1 MRPQRVGLANRRHLH
16 SAIRVC
22 ACTLALTLAPS
33 GRGALAQTPTA
44 TTPNTTP
51 SVQASPSTATP
62 PPIQTLHVYAN
73 LEQIPVLVLTAD
85 HLRVK
90 SVDTSKFRVSLDSG
104 RLFTPAHIR
113 REGDDPI
120 SLAILIDTSRPKNAL
135 LPQLA
140 QSLAELPPHYLQPQD
155 RIAVYQFD
163 CNLIRTMYF
172 KPADLATLKSS
183 LNTALAD
190 WQSHREPPATTK
202 NEPPPPTPPPCKQS
216 MPLWDSMTKA
226 IADLGQQ
233 PGRRVLLVVT
243 DGQDDGSKSTWTQV
257 MNSAQIESVAV
268 FALTNIMQ
276 IQVKSEAMINRE
288 VIRHSPL
295 MPQAEDKLDQ
305 ICELSGG
312 LEIEGES
319 RFESYQLKEFTQMLR
334 ERYILEY
341 PRGKDRKAGRHSLQ
355 VALINGDSLYVRPSG
370 TSAPIASQDEING
383 LNTTPANPSSK
394 PVEGK
399 RRVLPPSTQ

>member
-1 MRPQRVGLANRRHLH
+1 
-16 SAIRVC
+16 
-22 ACTLALTLAPS
+22 
-33 GRGALAQTPTA
+33 
-44 TTPNTTP
+44 
-51 SVQASPSTATP
+51 
-62 PPIQTLHVYAN
+62 
-73 LEQIPVLVLTAD
+73 
-85 HLRVK
+85 
-90 SVDTSKFRVSLDSG
+90 
-104 RLFTPAHIR
+104 
-113 REGDDPI
+113 
-120 SLAILIDTSRPKNAL
+120 
-135 LPQLA
+135 
-140 QSLAELPPHYLQPQD
+140 
-155 RIAVYQFD
+155 
-163 CNLIRTMYF
+163 
-172 KPADLATLKSS
+172 
-183 LNTALAD
+183 
-190 WQSHREPPATTK
+190 
-202 NEPPPPTPPPCKQS
+202 

>member
-1 MRPQRVGLANRRHLH
+1 MRPQRVGLANRRHLYIAVH
-16 SAIRVC
+16 VWIC
-22 ACTLALTLAPS
+22 IFALTLAPTM
-33 GRGALAQTPTA
+33 AQTPAAA
-44 TTPNTTP
+44 TPAP
-51 SVQASPSTATP
+51 SPSTTTP

-90 SVDTSKFRVSLDSG
+90 SVDTSQFRVSLDSG
-104 RLFTPAHIR
+104 RPFIPAHIR

-120 SLAILIDTSRPKNAL
+120 SLAILIDTSRPKNGL

-172 KPADLATLKSS
+172 KPADSATLKNA
-183 LNTALAD
+183 LDTALAD

-202 NEPPPPTPPPCKQS
+202 NEPPPPPPPPCKQS

-226 IADLGQQ
+226 IVDLGQQ

-243 DGQDDGSKSTWTQV
+243 DGQDDGSKSTWAQV

-341 PRGKDRKAGRHSLQ
+341 SRGKDRKAGRHSLQ

-399 RRVLPPSTQ
+399 RRVLPPSSQ

>member
-1 MRPQRVGLANRRHLH
+1 MKPQRVRLANRRHLH
-16 SAIRVC
+16 AAIR
-22 ACTLALTLAPS
+22 AWICTVAIISTPS
-33 GRGALAQTPTA
+33 GEALAQSTPASTPD
-44 TTPNTTP
+44 TTQSSSTT
-51 SVQASPSTATP
+51 Q
-62 PPIQTLHVYAN
+62 PPIQTLHVYTN

-90 SVDTSKFRVSLDSG
+90 SVDTSLFRVSLDNG
-104 RLFTPAHIR
+104 RPFLPAHVR
-113 REGDDPI
+113 REGNDPI
-120 SLAILIDTSRPKNAL
+120 SLAILIDTFRPKNQL

-140 QSLAELPPHYLQPQD
+140 QSLADLAPQYLQPQD
-155 RIAVYQFD
+155 HIAIYQTD

-172 KPADLATLKSS
+172 KPADPATLKGA

-190 WQSHREPPATTK
+190 WQSQHDRELAPPAK
-202 NEPPPPTPPPCKQS
+202 ASAPPPPPTPPCKPT
-216 MPLWDSMTKA
+216 MPLWDSMLKA
-226 IADLGQQ
+226 VIDLGQQ

-243 DGQDDGSKSTWTQV
+243 DGQDENSKSTWTEV
-257 MNSAQIESVAV
+257 MNRAQIESVAV
-268 FALTNIMQ
+268 FAMTNVWQ

-312 LEIEGES
+312 MEIDAEP
-319 RFESYQLKEFTQMLR
+319 RFESYQLKEFTQTLR

-355 VALINGDSLYVRPSG
+355 VTLINGDSLYVRPSG

-383 LNTTPANPSSK
+383 LNTTPANPSST

-399 RRVLPPSTQ
+399 RRVLTPPSQ